1 MRRRLFT
8 LLSAL
13 SLLLCLGTW
22 ALWLWASYTHA
33 AEEITW
39 GSGRHV
45 IVHVT
50 TEMGRLTVWV
60 ERSDEPAEDFP
71 KSLKGFHWSETESIL
86 NPDNFGVWETSDS
99 RFHRGGFGYAT
110 SEDGHIR
117 FVMIPLAAMVLAT
130 ALIPAVFAVRRW
142 RRGRN
147 CAAGRCLACGYDLR
161 ATPDRCP
168 ECGVV
173 PIAPR

>member
-71 KSLKGFHWSETESIL
+71 K
-86 NPDNFGVWETSDS
+86 
-99 RFHRGGFGYAT
+99 
-110 SEDGHIR
+110 
-117 FVMIPLAAMVLAT
+117 
-130 ALIPAVFAVRRW
+130 ALI
-142 RRGRN
+142 
-147 CAAGRCLACGYDLR
+147 
-161 ATPDRCP
+161 
-168 ECGVV
+168 
-173 PIAPR
+173 